1 MNPEILLY
9 LAVGVGAVV
18 LGGTALAA
26 SRRRTV
32 GRPFERPI
40 DRGVDTG
47 ALSPIVRSRVAGE
60 FAPAEQPE
68 VELLLARYDDRE
80 IERVQLAIL
89 HLAKGNLADV
99 ARHVAAAREDYRDVL
114 YWAYYYEDDPH
125 RLLRDLL
132 AVLETAGLLSR
143 DEARSVLRA
152 TRGTLYADA
161 FEKLCE
167 ILLANATQLPRE
179 IYERVE
185 RLGTIVHQPEQLW
198 TRLGKNVGETS

>member
-1 MNPEILLY
+1 VTPDVLLY
-9 LAVGVGAVV
+9 LAVGLGAVV
-18 LGGTALAA
+18 VGGTALAA
-26 SRRRTV
+26 FRRRTV

-40 DRGVDTG
+40 DRGADTG

-60 FAPAEQPE
+60 FAPAERPE
-68 VELLLARYDDRE
+68 VELLLAQYDDLE

-89 HLAKGNLADV
+89 HLSKGQVGDI

-125 RLLRDLL
+125 RLLRELL
-132 AVLETAGLLSR
+132 TNLERAELLTR

-152 TRGTLYADA
+152 TRGGLYADA

-167 ILLANATQLPRE
+167 ILLTRDSHLSPDVYDG
-179 IYERVE
+179 ID
-185 RLGTIVHQPEQLW
+185 RLGRLVHQPEQLW
-198 TRLGKNVGETS
+198 ARLGKDVTKA

>member
-1 MNPEILLY
+1 MTPDILLY
-9 LAVGVGAVV
+9 LAIGLGAAV

-26 SRRRTV
+26 FRRRTV

-40 DRGVDTG
+40 DRAVDTRT
-47 ALSPIVRSRVAGE
+47 LSPIVRSRVAGE

-68 VELLLARYDDRE
+68 VELLLAQYDDLE

-89 HLAKGNLADV
+89 QLSKGQLADI

-125 RLLRDLL
+125 RLLRELLTNLEEADLL
-132 AVLETAGLLSR
+132 TR
-143 DEARSVLRA
+143 DDARSVLRA
-152 TRGTLYADA
+152 TRGGLYADA

-167 ILLANATQLPRE
+167 ILLTKDSHLPRDLYDR
-179 IYERVE
+179 ID
-185 RLGTIVHQPEQLW
+185 RLGRLVHQPEQLW
-198 TRLGKNVGETS
+198 ARLGKDVTQA